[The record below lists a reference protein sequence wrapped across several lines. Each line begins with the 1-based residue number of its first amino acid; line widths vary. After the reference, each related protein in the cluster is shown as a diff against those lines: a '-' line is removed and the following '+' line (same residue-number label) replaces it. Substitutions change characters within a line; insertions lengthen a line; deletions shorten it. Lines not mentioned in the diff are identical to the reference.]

1 MADKVELN
9 GNISETGEVIIHNR
23 RLLREWANKFKG
35 KNIKIRIERSGSR
48 RSHPQLNYYF
58 GVVVEEI
65 RLALLELGHQMS
77 KEETHEFLKG
87 KFNAK
92 YISNAQG
99 EAIEV
104 PGTTTTMTKTEFGEY
119 IDKIIQFGAEYL
131 NIQIPAPNEKLEMEF
146 H

>member
-1 MADKVELN
+1 MADKCELN
-9 GNISETGEVIIHNR
+9 GHIDDKGQVVIHNK
-23 RLLREWANKFKG
+23 RLLREWANQLKG
-35 KNIKIRIERSGSR
+35 KNVKIRIERAGSK
-48 RSHPQLNYYF
+48 RSLPQNSYYF
-58 GVVVEEI
+58 SCVVEEI
-65 RLALLELGHQMS
+65 RLALLQLGHQMT

-92 YISNAQG
+92 YISNADG

-119 IDKIIQFGAEYL
+119 IERIAQWAATYL
-131 NIQIPAPNEKLEMEF
+131 SIVIPQPGEKLQMEF